1 MNIDKKKLII
11 QILALVGLGLTI
23 DLAYIYYTA
32 NYDKYALS
40 SFCSINEF
48 VDCDGAAKSVYS
60 QFLGIPLAYWGMFF
74 YLIILFLT
82 FVDKLKNV
90 RFLKFLEVFKEPKAY
105 ISTLGTIAFLCSMIL
120 AGLSVFKINKI
131 CILCVVTYFV
141 DLAIALVASEGL
153 ARNVIEGFKT
163 TVLDFIDGAKKY
175 TKTFIVLLL
184 LFLSFLAYTGITL
197 NFVPNVKNYREIN
210 KYRKI
215 KFNPYRVKGN
225 VLGNENGDVIVEIY
239 SDYVC
244 PMCYIQNIMLHQA
257 VKEFNNIKIVHHNYP
272 MDRECNVLL
281 DINLHPKACFMAKV
295 ALAAKE
301 QGNYWEMASLLYENK
316 PKKIEEAVKLA
327 EQLNLDKDKFVS
339 DLTSNKIAKSLKK
352 EIDDANDISINA
364 TPTTIINGEQVVGIK
379 PYYKLKEVLI
389 QHGAK

>member
-90 RFLKFLEVFKEPKAY
+90 RFLKLLEVFKEPKAY

-120 AGLSVFKINKI
+120 AGVSVFKINKI

-184 LFLSFLAYTGITL
+184 LFVSFLAYTGITL

-257 VKEFNNIKIVHHNYP
+257 AKEFNNIKIVHHNYP

-339 DLTSNKIAKSLKK
+339 DLNSNKIAKSLKK